1 MSKQTD
7 YTPEEWKLIATAPMM
22 AATIVTLSDMGGPV
36 GLVKEAFAVAKAAS
50 AAAQST
56 SSELIRSVV
65 ETLNA
70 RQAKPEMPQGAKTA
84 AEARAA
90 LISACRRAMDTVARK
105 SPTEAAEY
113 GRWLVALAKTATE
126 AAKEGGFL
134 GIGGTLVSPA
144 ETAAVNE
151 LASALGVT
159 DAPGTMPTGSGPA
172 ATT

>member
-7 YTPEEWKLIATAPMM
+7 YTPEEWKLIATAPIM
-22 AATIVTLSDMGGPV
+22 AGTIATLSDVSGPV
-36 GLVKEAFAVAKAAS
+36 GFVKEAFAVAKAAS

-56 SSELIRSVV
+56 SNELIRSVV
-65 ETLNA
+65 ESLNA
-70 RQAKPEMPQGAKTA
+70 RQGKPEMPQGAKTA

-90 LISACRRAMDTVARK
+90 LIGVCRRALDTVSRK
-105 SPTEAAEY
+105 SPTDAAEY

-159 DAPGTMPTGSGPA
+159 GAGSPPSGSPPGV
-172 ATT
+172 TT

>member
-1 MSKQTD
+1 MSKQSE
-7 YTPEEWKLIATAPMM
+7 YTAEEWELITAAPMA

-65 ETLNA
+65 ETLRT

-90 LISACRRAMDTVARK
+90 LIGACRRAMDTVARK

-113 GRWLVALAKTATE
+113 GRWLVVLAKTATE

-159 DAPGTMPTGSGPA
+159 DVPGTMPSSSGPT

>member
-7 YTPEEWKLIATAPMM
+7 YTPEEWKLIATAPLL
-22 AATIVTLSDMGGPV
+22 AGTVATLSDMGGPV

-56 SSELIRSVV
+56 SNELIRSVV
-65 ETLNA
+65 ESMKA
-70 RQAKPEMPQGAKTA
+70 REGKPEMPQGAKTA

-90 LISACRRAMDTVARK
+90 LIGLCRQALDTVARK
-105 SPTEAAEY
+105 SPTDAAEY
-113 GRWLVALAKTATE
+113 GRWMVALAKTATE

-144 ETAAVNE
+144 ETAAVSE

-159 DAPGTMPTGSGPA
+159 DAAGLTPSDPGPG